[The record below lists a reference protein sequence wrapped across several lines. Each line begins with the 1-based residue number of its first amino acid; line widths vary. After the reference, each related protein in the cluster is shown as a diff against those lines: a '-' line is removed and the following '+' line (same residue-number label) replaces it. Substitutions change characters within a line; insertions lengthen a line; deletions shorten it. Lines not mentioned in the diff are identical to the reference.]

1 LTKIGLIG
9 HSSISR
15 RSVIPAIQKS
25 NDFDLG
31 NIGTRDNRSG
41 YSYQDILD
49 SDVDSIYVS
58 LPVGLHYEWGKKVL
72 ESGKHLLLEKTFT
85 TSLDEGKELFD
96 IAESSNLNCMEALM
110 YQFHPLQ
117 KQIKDLLPRL
127 GKIRCVEAHFGFPH
141 LDNKKDIRYQKNL
154 GGGAKLDC
162 LVYPL
167 SFVFDILGYEY
178 DNFQELCFW
187 DDDIDARG
195 YIMLEFQDSLANIS
209 YGFGHSYRNE
219 ILIWGEDSI
228 LKVKRVFSRPEICDE
243 KIEISKNGVTETFE
257 VKNSDHFLNMLSEFK
272 NPSVDLKKNTLK
284 RLDFMG
290 EF

>member
-1 LTKIGLIG
+1 
-9 HSSISR
+9 
-15 RSVIPAIQKS
+15 
-25 NDFDLG
+25 
-31 NIGTRDNRSG
+31 
-41 YSYQDILD
+41 
-49 SDVDSIYVS
+49 
-58 LPVGLHYEWGKKVL
+58 
-72 ESGKHLLLEKTFT
+72 
-85 TSLDEGKELFD
+85 
-96 IAESSNLNCMEALM
+96 M
-110 YQFHPLQ
+110 
-117 KQIKDLLPRL
+117 
-127 GKIRCVEAHFGFPH
+127 
-141 LDNKKDIRYQKNL
+141 
-154 GGGAKLDC
+154 
-162 LVYPL
+162 YPL

-243 KIEISKNGVTETFE
+243 KIEISRNGVTKTFD